1 MTNTIDS
8 KQLAE
13 NIAVLLDKKK
23 ARDVKILRVT
33 EKTVI
38 ADYFVIAGGTSS
50 TQVKALADEVE
61 YQIGVN
67 DGIKP
72 TMLKDA
78 AQAVGS
84 CLTTKTFSF
93 TFLTPKCANS
103 TILKS
108 FGRNAK
114 RSRLT
119 EAKIKFCLLKF

>member
-8 KQLAE
+8 KQLAAH
-13 NIAVLLDKKK
+13 IASLLDKKK

-72 TMLKDA
+72 ANVEGRGTGGWILLDDEN
-78 AQAVGS
+78 V
-84 CLTTKTFSF
+84 LVHVFD
-93 TFLTPKCANS
+93 PKMREFYNLEKLWAECEEVPFDK
-103 TILKS
+103 L
-108 FGRNAK
+108 
-114 RSRLT
+114 
-119 EAKIKFCLLKF
+119 ED

>member
-13 NIAVLLDKKK
+13 HIASLLDKKK

-72 TMLKDA
+72 SNVEGRGTGGWILLDYEN
-78 AQAVGS
+78 V
-84 CLTTKTFSF
+84 LVHVFD
-93 TFLTPKCANS
+93 PKMREFYNLEKLWAECEEVPFDKLEN
-103 TILKS
+103 
-108 FGRNAK
+108 
-114 RSRLT
+114 
-119 EAKIKFCLLKF
+119 

>member
-8 KQLAE
+8 KQLAAH
-13 NIAVLLDKKK
+13 IASLLDKKK

-72 TMLKDA
+72 VNVEGRGTGGWILLDYEN
-78 AQAVGS
+78 V
-84 CLTTKTFSF
+84 LVHVFD
-93 TFLTPKCANS
+93 PKMREFYNLEKLWAECEEVPFDK
-103 TILKS
+103 L
-108 FGRNAK
+108 
-114 RSRLT
+114 
-119 EAKIKFCLLKF
+119 ED

>member
-13 NIAVLLDKKK
+13 HIASLLDKKK

-72 TMLKDA
+72 ANVEGRGTGGWIVLDYEN
-78 AQAVGS
+78 V
-84 CLTTKTFSF
+84 LVHVFD
-93 TFLTPKCANS
+93 PKMREFYNLEKLWAECEEVPFDK
-103 TILKS
+103 L
-108 FGRNAK
+108 
-114 RSRLT
+114 
-119 EAKIKFCLLKF
+119 ED

>member
-67 DGIKP
+67 NGIKP
-72 TMLKDA
+72 ANVEGRGTGGWILLDYEN
-78 AQAVGS
+78 V
-84 CLTTKTFSF
+84 LVHVFD
-93 TFLTPKCANS
+93 PKMREFYNLEKLWAECEEVQ
-103 TILKS
+103 
-108 FGRNAK
+108 FD
-114 RSRLT
+114 RS
-119 EAKIKFCLLKF
+119 ED

>member
-1 MTNTIDS
+1 MTNTVDS

-13 NIAVLLDKKK
+13 HIALLLDKKK
-23 ARDVKILRVT
+23 AHDVKILRVT

-72 TMLKDA
+72 VNVEGRGTGGWVLLDYEN
-78 AQAVGS
+78 V
-84 CLTTKTFSF
+84 LVHVFD
-93 TFLTPKCANS
+93 PKMREFYNLEKLWAECEEVSKN
-103 TILKS
+103 
-108 FGRNAK
+108 
-114 RSRLT
+114 
-119 EAKIKFCLLKF
+119 KFCLLKF

>member
-8 KQLAE
+8 KQLAAH
-13 NIAVLLDKKK
+13 IASLLDKKK

-72 TMLKDA
+72 VNVEGRGTGGWVLLDYEN
-78 AQAVGS
+78 V
-84 CLTTKTFSF
+84 LVHVFD
-93 TFLTPKCANS
+93 PKMREFYNLEKLWAECEEVPFDR
-103 TILKS
+103 I
-108 FGRNAK
+108 
-114 RSRLT
+114 
-119 EAKIKFCLLKF
+119 EE

>member
-1 MTNTIDS
+1 MTNTVDS

-13 NIAVLLDKKK
+13 HIASLLDKKK
-23 ARDVKILRVT
+23 AHDVKILRVT

-72 TMLKDA
+72 VNVEGRGTGGWVLLDYEN
-78 AQAVGS
+78 V
-84 CLTTKTFSF
+84 LVHVFD
-93 TFLTPKCANS
+93 PKMREFYNLEKLWAECEEVLFDR
-103 TILKS
+103 I
-108 FGRNAK
+108 
-114 RSRLT
+114 
-119 EAKIKFCLLKF
+119 EE

>member
-13 NIAVLLDKKK
+13 HIASLLDKKK
-23 ARDVKILRVT
+23 ARNVKIFRVT

-72 TMLKDA
+72 ANVEGRGTGGWILLDYEN
-78 AQAVGS
+78 V
-84 CLTTKTFSF
+84 LVHVFD
-93 TFLTPKCANS
+93 PKMREFYNLEKLWAECEEVPFDK
-103 TILKS
+103 L
-108 FGRNAK
+108 
-114 RSRLT
+114 
-119 EAKIKFCLLKF
+119 ED

>member
-1 MTNTIDS
+1 MTNTVDS

-13 NIAVLLDKKK
+13 HIASLLDKKK
-23 ARDVKILRVT
+23 AHDVKILRVT

-72 TMLKDA
+72 VNVEGRGTGGWVLLDYEN
-78 AQAVGS
+78 V
-84 CLTTKTFSF
+84 LVHVFD
-93 TFLTPKCANS
+93 PKMREFYTLEKLWAECEEVPFDR
-103 TILKS
+103 I
-108 FGRNAK
+108 
-114 RSRLT
+114 
-119 EAKIKFCLLKF
+119 EE

>member
-8 KQLAE
+8 KQLAAH
-13 NIAVLLDKKK
+13 IASLLDKKK

-72 TMLKDA
+72 ANVEGRGTGGWILLDYEN
-78 AQAVGS
+78 V
-84 CLTTKTFSF
+84 LVHVFD
-93 TFLTPKCANS
+93 PKMREFYNLEKLWAECDEVPFDK
-103 TILKS
+103 L
-108 FGRNAK
+108 
-114 RSRLT
+114 
-119 EAKIKFCLLKF
+119 ED

>member
-1 MTNTIDS
+1 MTNTVDS

-13 NIAVLLDKKK
+13 HIALLLDKKK
-23 ARDVKILRVT
+23 AHDVKILRVT

-72 TMLKDA
+72 VNVEGRGTGGWVLLDYEN
-78 AQAVGS
+78 V
-84 CLTTKTFSF
+84 LVHVFD
-93 TFLTPKCANS
+93 PKMREFYNLEKLWAECEEVPFDR
-103 TILKS
+103 I
-108 FGRNAK
+108 
-114 RSRLT
+114 
-119 EAKIKFCLLKF
+119 EE

>member
-13 NIAVLLDKKK
+13 HIASLLDKKK

-72 TMLKDA
+72 ANVEGRGTGGWILLDYEN
-78 AQAVGS
+78 V
-84 CLTTKTFSF
+84 LVHVFD
-93 TFLTPKCANS
+93 PKMREFYNLEKLWAECEEVPFDK
-103 TILKS
+103 L
-108 FGRNAK
+108 
-114 RSRLT
+114 
-119 EAKIKFCLLKF
+119 ED

>member
-13 NIAVLLDKKK
+13 HIASLLDKKK

-72 TMLKDA
+72 ANVEGRGTGGWILLDYENVLVHVFDPKMREFYNLEKLWA
-78 AQAVGS
+78 ECEEV
-84 CLTTKTFSF
+84 SF
-93 TFLTPKCANS
+93 D
-103 TILKS
+103 
-108 FGRNAK
+108 
-114 RSRLT
+114 RS
-119 EAKIKFCLLKF
+119 ED

>member
-13 NIAVLLDKKK
+13 HIASLLDKKK

-33 EKTVI
+33 EKSVI

-72 TMLKDA
+72 ANVEGRGTGGWILLDYEN
-78 AQAVGS
+78 V
-84 CLTTKTFSF
+84 LVHVFD
-93 TFLTPKCANS
+93 PKMREFYNLEKLWAECEEVPFDK
-103 TILKS
+103 L
-108 FGRNAK
+108 
-114 RSRLT
+114 
-119 EAKIKFCLLKF
+119 ED

>member
-8 KQLAE
+8 KQLAAH
-13 NIAVLLDKKK
+13 IASLLDKKK
-23 ARDVKILRVT
+23 AHDVKILRVT

-72 TMLKDA
+72 ANVEGRGTGGWILLDYEN
-78 AQAVGS
+78 V
-84 CLTTKTFSF
+84 LVHVFD
-93 TFLTPKCANS
+93 PKMREFYNLEKLWAECEEVPFDKLEN
-103 TILKS
+103 
-108 FGRNAK
+108 
-114 RSRLT
+114 
-119 EAKIKFCLLKF
+119 

>member
-13 NIAVLLDKKK
+13 HIASLLDKKK

-72 TMLKDA
+72 VNVEGRGTGGWILLDYEN
-78 AQAVGS
+78 V
-84 CLTTKTFSF
+84 LVHVFD
-93 TFLTPKCANS
+93 PKMREFYNLEKLWAECEEVPFDK
-103 TILKS
+103 L
-108 FGRNAK
+108 
-114 RSRLT
+114 
-119 EAKIKFCLLKF
+119 ED

>member
-13 NIAVLLDKKK
+13 HIASLLDKKK
-23 ARDVKILRVT
+23 AHDVKILRVT

-72 TMLKDA
+72 ANVEGRGTGGWILLDYEN
-78 AQAVGS
+78 V
-84 CLTTKTFSF
+84 LVHVFD
-93 TFLTPKCANS
+93 PKMREFYNLEKLWAECEEVPFDKLEN
-103 TILKS
+103 
-108 FGRNAK
+108 
-114 RSRLT
+114 
-119 EAKIKFCLLKF
+119 

>member
-38 ADYFVIAGGTSS
+38 ADYFVIAGGTLS

-72 TMLKDA
+72 TNVEGRGTGGWILLDYEN
-78 AQAVGS
+78 V
-84 CLTTKTFSF
+84 LVHVFD
-93 TFLTPKCANS
+93 PKMREFYNLEKLWAECEEVP
-103 TILKS
+103 
-108 FGRNAK
+108 FD
-114 RSRLT
+114 RS
-119 EAKIKFCLLKF
+119 ED

>member
-13 NIAVLLDKKK
+13 HIASLLDKKK
-23 ARDVKILRVT
+23 ARNVKILRVT

-72 TMLKDA
+72 ANVEGRGTGGWILLDYEN
-78 AQAVGS
+78 V
-84 CLTTKTFSF
+84 LVHVFD
-93 TFLTPKCANS
+93 PKMREFYNLEKLWAECEEVPFDK
-103 TILKS
+103 L
-108 FGRNAK
+108 
-114 RSRLT
+114 
-119 EAKIKFCLLKF
+119 ED

>member
-13 NIAVLLDKKK
+13 HIASLLDKKK

-33 EKTVI
+33 KKTVI

-72 TMLKDA
+72 ANVEGRGTGGWILLDYEN
-78 AQAVGS
+78 V
-84 CLTTKTFSF
+84 LVHVFD
-93 TFLTPKCANS
+93 PKMREFYNLEKLWAECEEVPFDK
-103 TILKS
+103 L
-108 FGRNAK
+108 
-114 RSRLT
+114 
-119 EAKIKFCLLKF
+119 ED

>member
-72 TMLKDA
+72 TNVEGRGTGGWILLDYEN
-78 AQAVGS
+78 V
-84 CLTTKTFSF
+84 LVHVFD
-93 TFLTPKCANS
+93 PKMREFYNLEKLWSECEEVP
-103 TILKS
+103 
-108 FGRNAK
+108 FD
-114 RSRLT
+114 RS
-119 EAKIKFCLLKF
+119 ED

>member
-1 MTNTIDS
+1 MTNTVDS

-13 NIAVLLDKKK
+13 HIASLLDKKK
-23 ARDVKILRVT
+23 AHDVKILRVT

-72 TMLKDA
+72 INVEGRGTGGWVLLDYEN
-78 AQAVGS
+78 V
-84 CLTTKTFSF
+84 LVHVFD
-93 TFLTPKCANS
+93 PKMREFYNLEKLWAECEEVPFDR
-103 TILKS
+103 I
-108 FGRNAK
+108 
-114 RSRLT
+114 
-119 EAKIKFCLLKF
+119 EE